1 MKYAMSPPPGASGT
15 EMQQLAKMRS
25 WLYQMNE
32 QLNIA
37 LSNLDAGNFAQ
48 GTAQAIQ
55 EVAENKWDG
64 KLSSQYETLK
74 ALIIKTADTV
84 ESQIEAVEMEL
95 NSSYI
100 AKSEWGTYE
109 EILKAEMEATAQ
121 GVVQAYG
128 YDAQLSAA
136 NDQIADFEDYKI
148 NTQQYIKT
156 GLLYYEDSV
165 PRYGVAVGEK
175 LTTVEVDGETL
186 LARTDLCAT
195 FTADKLSFWQHGQ
208 EVAYVSN
215 SKLYITALEILGSIT
230 LGNWR
235 ITHTDGFTIEW
246 IG

>member
-1 MKYAMSPPPGASGT
+1 M
-15 EMQQLAKMRS
+15 
-25 WLYQMNE
+25 
-32 QLNIA
+32 NIA

-195 FTADKLSFWQHGQ
+195 FTADKLAFWQHGQ

-235 ITHTDGFTIEW
+235 ITHTDGFTVEW
-246 IG
+246 LG